1 MSSKSISVEKSKIN
15 EELYNFVNNEI
26 IPGTGLDPNKFW
38 KGFIDSA
45 NLLAIK
51 NKALLAKRDST
62 QKKIDSW
69 HSANKGQF

>member
-51 NKALLAKRDST
+51 K
-62 QKKIDSW
+62 
-69 HSANKGQF
+69 